1 MSASSVPTVGPQHRL
16 VVAVTVTIPQVEA
29 SRPEALT
36 QSATALGQKA
46 SGLAT
51 QIDKQRATLDGLRAG
66 WSGTASDAAIAKAQ
80 PTLERMQQIHDAL
93 TRSQNVLQQ
102 GGSTLSQTR
111 WIVMTTVA
119 QLSGQGWQVA
129 PDGTVSVRPGSP
141 LDQFAKISTANA
153 MKLQQLAATNSVNV
167 KSLLAAFDTTDRQ
180 LSQNLRTAVG
190 NLASGPMKLGP
201 DGTPL
206 PQGPS
211 WDDGSQIP
219 TAKDSKEVKKWW
231 KSLDHQQRD
240 KLLHDWPDKLGNL
253 NGIPVVDRDT
263 ANRTVMQQ
271 DIDRLADVAAAR
283 GVTVEEVK
291 AHPELYGM
299 ASGMMDRYNNA
310 VQVQKG
316 LQYNHDQTGAPTF
329 LQVYE
334 PDKFGG
340 AGRAAIAIGDPDHA
354 DNTAVVVPGTSHS
367 VTEGWLSQADAKNVY
382 NETVAADRGKT
393 NSVVAWMGYDAPDS
407 MTDPQVGQTGLASD
421 ANALNDTHEGSSH
434 VTVMGHSYGST
445 TVSDAAAGYGMH
457 ANDVVLI
464 GCPGTDMANN
474 AEDFNLA
481 PGGHVYVGSASTDP
495 VTQLGAIPQ
504 VHVPGTDVT
513 VSLGADP
520 AQDGFGST
528 RFKAEVPG
536 FTNPISDHSQ
546 YLVPGSESLFSI
558 SDIASGHGDAL
569 EHDGMTAD
577 HRGTGLG
584 GILNQFGV
592 PVPDDPELYRAPTSG
607 HYHK

>member
-1 MSASSVPTVGPQHRL
+1 MT
-16 VVAVTVTIPQVEA
+16 VTVPQVEA
-29 SRPEALT
+29 SRPETLT
-36 QSATALGQKA
+36 QSAAELGQKA
-46 SGLAT
+46 AGLAT
-51 QIDKQRATLDGLRAG
+51 QIDKQRQTLEGLRTG
-66 WSGTASDAAIAKAQ
+66 WSGTASEAAIAKAQ

-93 TRSQNVLQQ
+93 TRSQNVLEQ
-102 GGSTLSQTR
+102 GGSTLTQTR
-111 WIVMTTVA
+111 SIVMTTVA
-119 QLSGQGWQVA
+119 QLSGQGWHVA

-153 MKLQQLAATNSVNV
+153 MKVQQLAATNSVNV
-167 KSLLAAFDTTDRQ
+167 KSLLAGFDTTDRQ

-201 DGTPL
+201 GETPP

-219 TAKDSKEVKKWW
+219 TGKDPKDVKKWW
-231 KSLDHQQRD
+231 ESLTQPQRD

-253 NGIPVVDRDT
+253 NGIPVVDRSK
-263 ANRTVMQQ
+263 ANTTVMQQ
-271 DIDRLADVAAAR
+271 DIDRLAEVAAAR
-283 GVTVEEVK
+283 GVTVDEVK

-299 ASGMMDRYNNA
+299 GSGMMDRYNNA
-310 VQVQKG
+310 IQVQKG

-354 DNTAVVVPGTSHS
+354 DNTTVVVPGTSHS
-367 VTEGWLSQADAKNVY
+367 VAEGWLSQSDAKDVY
-382 NETVAADRGKT
+382 NETVAADRGKS

-407 MTDPQVGQTGLASD
+407 MLDPQVGQTGLAHQGGQLLASD
-421 ANALNDTHEGSSH
+421 VNALNDTHEGSSH

-464 GCPGTDMANN
+464 GCPGTDMAKSAADFHL
-474 AEDFNLA
+474 AE
-481 PGGHVYVGSASTDP
+481 GGQVYVGSASTDP

-504 VHVPGTDVT
+504 VHVPGTGVT

-536 FTNPISDHSQ
+536 ITNPISDHSQ
-546 YLVPGSESLFSI
+546 YLKPGSESLFSI

-569 EHDGMTAD
+569 AHDGMTAD
-577 HRGTGLG
+577 HRGSGLG
-584 GILNQFGV
+584 DIVNMFGL
-592 PVPDDPELYRAPTSG
+592 PVPDDPEFYRVPTGG